1 MTSVFFYFFQTK
13 YDLVVCAFTFL
24 EFKDQGERL
33 TYLDTLWRRV
43 EPGGYLI
50 LVEVGSIAG
59 FFTMSEARSYLIES
73 FKNPELSGHIYAPV
87 SLKILMFIFN
97 LYKHFKSEWAPNT
110 WLFDIYILMY

>member
-1 MTSVFFYFFQTK
+1 M
-13 YDLVVCAFTFL
+13 

-43 EPGGYLI
+43 EPGGFLI

-73 FKNPELSGHIYAPV
+73 FKNPELSGRIHAPV
-87 SLKILMFIFN
+87 SLILNVYFQPFLKNISKVRGLQILSYLIFI
-97 LYKHFKSEWAPNT
+97 
-110 WLFDIYILMY
+110 

>member
-1 MTSVFFYFFQTK
+1 M
-13 YDLVVCAFTFL
+13 

-43 EPGGYLI
+43 EPGGFLI

-59 FFTMSEARSYLIES
+59 FFTMSEARSYLMES

-87 SLKILMFIFN
+87 SLIINVYFEPF
-97 LYKHFKSEWAPNT
+97 
-110 WLFDIYILMY
+110 

>member
-110 WLFDIYILMY
+110 LLFDIYILMY

>member
-1 MTSVFFYFFQTK
+1 M
-13 YDLVVCAFTFL
+13 

-43 EPGGYLI
+43 EPGGFLI

-87 SLKILMFIFN
+87 SLILNVYFQKCVGSKYLAI
-97 LYKHFKSEWAPNT
+97 
-110 WLFDIYILMY
+110 